1 MEGNKIGI
9 TKSPWR
15 LVVAS
20 ILFIVWIAFSFLIV
34 DYFETQGW
42 TEWWILVIPV
52 ALAWLVYIG
61 FAYAIL
67 NETRIDYGK

>member
-9 TKSPWR
+9 TNNPWR
-15 LVVAS
+15 LLVAT

-34 DYFETQGW
+34 DYLVTQGW
-42 TEWWILVIPV
+42 TDWWILIIPV
-52 ALAWLVYIG
+52 ALAWLLYIG

-67 NETRIDYGK
+67 NETRINYGK